1 MPTVAA
7 CTSIAL
13 VFSAVRGP
21 VQGTVLCDGIVC
33 GVWHIEHH
41 SDDAGATLVVE
52 HVVPLTKR
60 AAGAIAAE
68 GERYLGFVAADV
80 SKPGRP
86 VGRRNLSLPGEPVDV
101 ILSSVY
107 SLPARLVP
115 G

>member
-13 VFSAVRGP
+13 VSRRCAARCRERS
-21 VQGTVLCDGIVC
+21 LCDGIVC

-80 SKPGRP
+80 SSR
-86 VGRRNLSLPGEPVDV
+86 DV
-101 ILSSVY
+101 
-107 SLPARLVP
+107 RLVAAT
-115 G
+115 